1 MSANAG
7 NIRVGIIGLGFMGR
21 MHITAYGNVPGVR
34 IVALADQ
41 DPKRANGDF
50 SGAWGNIAG
59 AVEKLDMTGIVGT
72 TNPDDLI
79 QSPDVDLVDICLPT
93 PTHEALAIAALNAG
107 KHVLCEK
114 PLALDSGAA
123 QRIADASERAKG
135 LFMPA
140 MCIRFWPQWEWLKQA
155 ADDQRYGKVLAAT
168 FRRVASMPPGWFAN
182 GAMSGGGILDLHVH
196 DTDFVFHLLGKPN
209 AVFSRGYSKTSG
221 RTDHVVT
228 NYLFDNGPAVVS
240 AEGSWC
246 MADGFS
252 FSMKYTVNFERA
264 TADFDSARTPA
275 LVVNAGGQTE
285 MPEFSGDGYQAEMTY
300 FLECIRTGRRPTRV
314 TAADAVTGLQ
324 IIEAEQRSI
333 ESGQVARL

>member
-1 MSANAG
+1 MAANPRE
-7 NIRVGIIGLGFMGR
+7 IRVGIIGLGFMGR
-21 MHITAYGNVPGVR
+21 MHITAYGNVPGAR

-41 DPKRANGDF
+41 DAKRANGDF
-50 SGAWGNIAG
+50 SGAWGNIPG
-59 AVEKLDMTGIVGT
+59 AVEKLDMKGIVGT
-72 TNPDDLI
+72 TNPDELI
-79 QSPDVDLVDICLPT
+79 HSAVDICLPT

-114 PLALDSGAA
+114 PLALDAAAA
-123 QRIADASERAKG
+123 QRIAEAAARAKG
-135 LFMPA
+135 QFMPA

-168 FRRVASMPPGWFAN
+168 FRRVASMPPGWFSN

-196 DTDFVFHLLGKPN
+196 DTDFVFHLLGKPH

-228 NYLFDNGPAVVS
+228 NYLYDNGPAVVS

-275 LVVNAGGQTE
+275 LVVSAGGQAET
-285 MPEFSGDGYQAEMTY
+285 PEFSGDGYQAEMSY
-300 FLECIRTGRRPTRV
+300 FLDCIRTGRRPARV

-333 ESGQVARL
+333 ESGQIVRL